1 MDLVVRNA
9 RLRRESGVRDIAIR
23 EGIVAA
29 IGSRL
34 DIHGAREI
42 DADGNLVSPPFL
54 DTHLHLDAVLS
65 VGSPRYNVP
74 GTLLEGIAIWGER
87 RPSLVKEEV
96 LRNAREA
103 VLWEVANG
111 VQFIRTHADTTDP
124 ALVTVEALL
133 ELKEEMKDLVE
144 IQVVAFPQ
152 DGIFTFPEGEANLRR
167 ALDMGC
173 DCVGGAP
180 HLEFTREDG
189 VRSVELAFQ
198 LAEKYGRF
206 VDIHCDETGD
216 DQSRFVEVMA
226 KLAIATGMGGAV
238 TASHTTAMHN
248 YNNDY
253 ALKLMGIFRR
263 ANMNFIT
270 APFDNSVLQNR
281 TDGYPRRRGHTR
293 VDELDAAGINVSI
306 GHDSIMDPW
315 YPMGKGSML
324 AAANLLMHTA
334 HMSGRDQIRRLF
346 DMITGNSAVVMN
358 VSDRYGIEPGRPANF
373 VVLDATDEFE
383 ALRLK
388 SECLYVVRN
397 GGIVC
402 ETVPARRSL
411 FRNGGRALV
420 DFRLS
425 EAERR
430 KVGAGHVPCDE
441 ITLIS

>member
-9 RLRRESGVRDIAIR
+9 RLRGESGTKEIAIR
-23 EGIVAA
+23 DGVVAV
-29 IGSRL
+29 IGERL
-34 DIHGAREI
+34 AVQADREI
-42 DADGNLVSPPFL
+42 DAGGNLLSAPFI
-54 DTHLHLDAVLS
+54 DPHLHLDAALT
-65 VGSPRYNVP
+65 VGNPRYNES

-87 RPSLVKEEV
+87 RPSLQKDEV

-111 VQFIRTHADTTDP
+111 VQFIRTHADTTDS
-124 ALVTVEALL
+124 ALVTVEALV
-133 ELKEEMKDLVE
+133 ELREEMKDVAE

-152 DGIFTFPEGEANLRR
+152 DGVFTFPEGEANLRR

-173 DCVGGAP
+173 DCVGAIP
-180 HLEFTREDG
+180 HIEFTREDG
-189 VRSVELAFQ
+189 VCSVELAFE
-198 LAEKYGRF
+198 LAEKYSRL

-226 KLAIATGMGGAV
+226 KLAIATGMGSAV

-263 ANMNFIT
+263 AKMNFIT

-293 VDELDAAGINVSI
+293 VDELDAAGVNVSI

-315 YPMGKGSML
+315 YPMGRGSML

-334 HMSGRDQIRRLF
+334 HMSGREQIRRLF
-346 DMITGNSAVVMN
+346 DMITDNSATTMGVR
-358 VSDRYGIEPGRPANF
+358 DRYGVRTGAPADF
-373 VVLDATDEFE
+373 VILDAPDEFE
-383 ALRLK
+383 AIRLQ
-388 SECLYVVRN
+388 SECLFVVR
-397 GGIVC
+397 GGKVVC
-402 ETVPARRSL
+402 ETAPAKRKL
-411 FRNGGRALV
+411 CRNGVVREV
-420 DFRLS
+420 DFKLS
-425 EAERR
+425 AR
-430 KVGAGHVPCDE
+430 
-441 ITLIS
+441 

>member
-9 RLRRESGVRDIAIR
+9 RLRGESGTKDIAVRD
-23 EGIVAA
+23 GLVAA
-29 IGSRL
+29 IGERL
-34 DIHGAREI
+34 AVQAGREI
-42 DADGNLVSPPFL
+42 DAGGNLASAPFI
-54 DTHLHLDAVLS
+54 DPHLHLDAALS
-65 VGSPRYNVP
+65 VGDPRYNES

-87 RPSLVKEEV
+87 RPSLQKNEV

-111 VQFIRTHADTTDP
+111 VQFIRTHADTTDS
-124 ALVTVEALL
+124 ALVTVEALV
-133 ELKEEMKDLVE
+133 ELREEMKDVAE

-152 DGIFTFPEGEANLRR
+152 DGVFTFPEGEANLRR

-173 DCVGGAP
+173 DCVGAIP
-180 HLEFTREDG
+180 HIEFTREDG
-189 VRSVELAFQ
+189 VRSVELAFE
-198 LAEKYGRF
+198 LAEQYGRP

-226 KLAIATGMGGAV
+226 KLAIATGMGSAV

-263 ANMNFIT
+263 AKMNFIT

-293 VDELDAAGINVSI
+293 VDELDAAGVNVSI

-315 YPMGKGSML
+315 YPMGRGSML

-334 HMSGRDQIRRLF
+334 HMSGREQISRLF
-346 DMITGNSAVVMN
+346 DMITDNSAVTMGVR
-358 VSDRYGIEPGRPANF
+358 DRYG
-373 VVLDATDEFE
+373 V
-383 ALRLK
+383 
-388 SECLYVVRN
+388 
-397 GGIVC
+397 
-402 ETVPARRSL
+402 
-411 FRNGGRALV
+411 
-420 DFRLS
+420 
-425 EAERR
+425 
-430 KVGAGHVPCDE
+430 
-441 ITLIS
+441 